1 MSVRRYPLGGPAS
14 STLFDGR
21 SAIWWA
27 MAAAISIVAG
37 GALALTLIRL
47 SLSPLLGLAAVCG
60 IPVFFVLV
68 RYPQLGLYLTAA
80 VVPIERVGR
89 LTEESQMYTVSL
101 MRIAG
106 LLALGALLLNHFL
119 KKKSFI
125 VGVPVVLYAVFVGFS
140 LLSITYSDDLV
151 KSVQMAVTFLGNL
164 LFFFLIINIARDR
177 ASVRTAI
184 LVWLVSSI
192 LTGVYAT
199 YDWHYGSG
207 QTGGFASEQG
217 VDPPRGRSSEDRMSA
232 VWEDRAELESL
243 GDLSVRRSMGT
254 TSHAMVFGINLILT
268 LPFFAYAA
276 RTTRS
281 YWGKA
286 ALVVGAAFVGY
297 NIFLTNTRSVI
308 VIMAIVCVLCVVR
321 GLVRVTVPVIA
332 ASIVGMCVVLLIIP
346 VDTYNR
352 SLNFLQ
358 YSAERSASLRLRMAL
373 WQAGIEIIRDHWM
386 RGLGSG
392 NEKAVLP
399 YLRVDAPEASN
410 LHNEYLQTM
419 MEVGVVQALV
429 FFTFV
434 GLLLAKSFRAARVFR
449 PHTAFREE
457 YFFLVAAQIAM
468 IAVLVYGIQ
477 VDVFHF
483 PLKGWWLIAGL
494 VFVLSIASKTVLA
507 GREAAA
513 NPRTPFPASRMVSA

>member
-1 MSVRRYPLGGPAS
+1 MSVRLAYAPAAR
-14 STLFDGR
+14 R
-21 SAIWWA
+21 SAMFENRSVAWWA
-27 MAAAISIVAG
+27 LAAAASIAVG
-37 GALALTLIRL
+37 GAVALVMVRLTLG
-47 SLSPLLGLAAVCG
+47 PLLGIGAVCG
-60 IPVFFVLV
+60 IAAFFLLI
-68 RYPQLGLYLTAA
+68 RYPELGLYLTAA

-119 KKKSFI
+119 RKKSFI
-125 VGVPVVLYAVFVGFS
+125 FGLPFTLYAVFVGFS
-140 LLSITYSDDLV
+140 LISISYSNDLV

-164 LFFFLIINIARDR
+164 LFFFLILNIARDR
-177 ASVRTAI
+177 RAVRTAI

-192 LTGVYAT
+192 MTGVYAT

-243 GDLSVRRSMGT
+243 GDVSMRRSMGT

-276 RTTRS
+276 RTTS
-281 YWGKA
+281 NVWAKGAY
-286 ALVVGAAFVGY
+286 ALGAAFISY
-297 NIFLTNTRSVI
+297 NVFLTNTRSIMVI
-308 VIMAIVCVLCVVR
+308 LALVCVLCVVR
-321 GLVRVTVPVIA
+321 GLVRITVPVIA
-332 ASIVGMCVVLLIIP
+332 ASIVGACLVLLIIP
-346 VDTYNR
+346 ADTYNR

-373 WQAGIEIIRDHWM
+373 WEAGFEIIRDHWFK
-386 RGLGSG
+386 GLGSG

-419 MEVGVVQALV
+419 MEVGVIQASV
-429 FFTFV
+429 FFAFI
-434 GLLLAKSFRAARVFR
+434 GLLLAKSFRVASIFR
-449 PHTAFREE
+449 RRAEFSEE
-457 YFFLVAAQIAM
+457 YFFLVAAQVAM
-468 IAVLVYGIQ
+468 ISVLVYGMQ
-477 VDVFHF
+477 CDVFHF

-494 VFVLSIASKTVLA
+494 VCVLS
-507 GREAAA
+507 
-513 NPRTPFPASRMVSA
+513 MVSRNLPAMRRSATA